1 MKSQK
6 TILIYEMKKEKE
18 KKILE
23 LCGKKQI
30 AVRTVQ
36 LSEYGQSLGSLAKI
50 SGILKNETREEKTLL
65 GEEMMVFS
73 GMDRNEMD
81 LFLEEYKNMGIAPV
95 ALKAILTPYN
105 IFWNTRQLYEELQKE
120 RRSFHQA
127 EHTILTEKS
136 VP

>member
-127 EHTILTEKS
+127 ERTILTEKS

>member
-30 AVRTVQ
+30 TVRTVH

-50 SGILKNETREEKTLL
+50 SGILKNR
-65 GEEMMVFS
+65 
-73 GMDRNEMD
+73 D
-81 LFLEEYKNMGIAPV
+81 
-95 ALKAILTPYN
+95 
-105 IFWNTRQLYEELQKE
+105 E
-120 RRSFHQA
+120 RRKDIARRRDDGFLRNGWKRDRF
-127 EHTILTEKS
+127 IFRGL
-136 VP
+136 

>member
-30 AVRTVQ
+30 TVRTVQ

-50 SGILKNETREEKTLL
+50 GGILKNETREEKTLL

-127 EHTILTEKS
+127 ERTILTEKS

>member
-30 AVRTVQ
+30 TVRTVH

-50 SGILKNETREEKTLL
+50 SGILKNETKEEKTLL

-73 GMDRNEMD
+73 GMDGNEID
-81 LFLEEYKNMGIAPV
+81 SFLEDYRKMGIAPA

-120 RRSFHQA
+120 RKSFYQP
-127 EHTILTEKS
+127 EHTTLTEKS
-136 VP
+136 LS

>member
-81 LFLEEYKNMGIAPV
+81 LFLEGYKNMGIAPV

-127 EHTILTEKS
+127 ERTILTEKS